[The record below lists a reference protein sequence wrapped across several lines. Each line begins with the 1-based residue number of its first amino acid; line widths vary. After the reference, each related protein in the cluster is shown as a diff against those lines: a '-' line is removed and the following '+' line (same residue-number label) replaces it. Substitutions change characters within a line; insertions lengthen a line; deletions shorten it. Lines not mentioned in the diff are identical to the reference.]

1 MAGSTLSSFFD
12 YAGGANPYTYKPDP
26 GIFGGTAPGGGSAY
40 SPTPGGFNADEWL
53 KDKNPYAYEPSA
65 GETKGKSFLDKFVAA
80 LNQGADNVSKLGQQ
94 QEKEKEKEKSP
105 FGNTGNRGFGVQ
117 KLTENFT
124 GVFHD
129 PSPLAQMAGVPGE
142 PGFGGKLLSAAA
154 PLLGMIPGVG
164 PVLAPI
170 ASMGSSFLG

>member
-26 GIFGGTAPGGGSAY
+26 GIFGGAAPGGGSSY
-40 SPTPGGFNADEWL
+40 SPTPGGFRADEFL
-53 KDKNPYAYEPSA
+53 EDKDPYSYKP
-65 GETKGKSFLDKFVAA
+65 KSFLDKFASA
-80 LNQGADNVSKLGQQ
+80 LTEGAGNARKFNQQ
-94 QEKEKEKEKSP
+94 QEKEKERSIATPSSMGGGNVQQLTDNFTALYPQTFSP
-105 FGNTGNRGFGVQ
+105 FTVAGVQ
-117 KLTENFT
+117 
-124 GVFHD
+124 
-129 PSPLAQMAGVPGE
+129 GE
-142 PGFGGKLLSAAA
+142 PGIGGKILSAAA

>member
-40 SPTPGGFNADEWL
+40 SPTPGGFRADEFL
-53 KDKNPYAYEPSA
+53 KDKDPYAYKPDSKIFLNKFASA
-65 GETKGKSFLDKFVAA
+65 LDKYSNKSV
-80 LNQGADNVSKLGQQ
+80 NSSNQ
-94 QEKEKEKEKSP
+94 QEKEKERAIATPSSIGG
-105 FGNTGNRGFGVQ
+105 GNIQ

-124 GVFHD
+124 ALYGPTF
-129 PSPLAQMAGVPGE
+129 SPFTVAGVQGE
-142 PGFGGKLLSAAA
+142 PGIGGKILSAAA

-164 PVLAPI
+164 PALAAG
-170 ASMGSSFLG
+170 ASIGSSFLG